1 MAGTPNGRLR
11 GSVHSQQLQRAPLQ
25 PAAYVP
31 RQPNEVGVEIPFAIS
46 GVANQSVVIPN
57 AVSATIESPN
67 GFRWDSNWQL
77 IYETKFLPDMKIAQL
92 GFALPWAVYD
102 KLKALPVTV
111 RLTFLLTQAQ
121 VGAVSRVSLP
131 AGSFRV
137 PDFGVCSPQASRAN
151 PDEISGIFCRSALR
165 EPRLTHIQFLAH
177 NASCKSSPDQI
188 DAGLVGSTWQGSF
201 DAGPAQFGIAS
212 VKYPFGTFPSYVT
225 GENLHF
231 CPGTPV
237 TFSRYDVVRRTQTA
251 VTIEGFQLPALTA
264 GQLQV
269 ITNP

>member
-1 MAGTPNGRLR
+1 M
-11 GSVHSQQLQRAPLQ
+11 
-25 PAAYVP
+25 P